1 MSPKQKLLDTSS
13 ITIQRTRLTLWRPG
27 KKLVETPVLQIAL
40 AVALFVV
47 LAVQVPSVLRPQSLI
62 ALSLLASLLAIV
74 SLGQTLVVILGGLDL
89 AIPGYVVIG
98 AYVATTIAGARGV
111 PTGMAMAL
119 TAVSCGAVGVFVGYI
134 CHRFRIQPLV
144 VTLGVGTAL
153 TGLALFMAGG
163 DYSASPPDALRNLT
177 RLNGETFGIPI
188 PPLLFIIILLGV
200 ALWLFLNKT
209 VSGRKLYATGVNVRA
224 AGLSRVSTR
233 KIWISVFGFSGAISG
248 LAGMLIA
255 SFGGG
260 WTQAI
265 GEPYLFSG
273 LAAVLV
279 GGTTFGAI
287 TGSFTRTIL
296 GAVILTLLS
305 TIIVSNGLSEAQSR
319 IVYGVIILAVVS
331 LYAREK
337 RVQDRF

>member
-1 MSPKQKLLDTSS
+1 MSPQQKMPDTSS
-13 ITIQRTRLTLWRPG
+13 ITIQRTRLNLWRPG
-27 KKLVETPVLQIAL
+27 KRLVETPILQIAL
-40 AVALFVV
+40 AVVLFAV
-47 LAVQVPSVLRPQSLI
+47 LVMQVPSVLRPQALI

-111 PTGMAMAL
+111 PAVIAMAI

-163 DYSASPPDALRNLT
+163 DYSASPPDELRNLT

-188 PPLLFIIILLGV
+188 PPLLFIIVLLGV

-224 AGLSRVSTR
+224 AGLARVSTR
-233 KIWISVFGFSGAISG
+233 KIWIFVFGFSGAISG
-248 LAGMLIA
+248 LAGMFIA
-255 SFGGG
+255 SFGAG

-279 GGTTFGAI
+279 GGTTFGAV

-296 GAVILTLLS
+296 GAIILTLLS

>member
-1 MSPKQKLLDTSS
+1 MSTKKKSTDTSS
-13 ITIQRTRLTLWRPG
+13 ITIQRTKGTFPG
-27 KKLVETPVLQIAL
+27 RGKWILDTPVIQFTL
-40 AVALFVV
+40 AVLLFVV
-47 LAVQVPSVLRPQSLI
+47 LAFQVPSVLRPQSLI
-62 ALSLLASLLAIV
+62 ALGLLASLLALV

-98 AYVATTIAGARGV
+98 AYMATTIAGARGV
-111 PTGMAMAL
+111 PVQIALLL
-119 TAVSCGAVGVFVGYI
+119 TALLCGAVGVFVGYI

-153 TGLALFMAGG
+153 TGLALFMARG
-163 DYSASPPDALRNLT
+163 DYSASPPDGLRDLT
-177 RLNGETFGIPI
+177 RLNGQTFGIPI
-188 PPLLFIIILLGV
+188 PPLLFILVAVGV
-200 ALWLFLNKT
+200 AIWLFLNKT
-209 VSGRKLYATGVNVRA
+209 GSGRKLYATGVNVRA
-224 AGLSRVSTR
+224 AGLARVSTR
-233 KIWISVFGFSGAISG
+233 KIWVSVFGFSGAVSG
-248 LAGMLIA
+248 LAGMFIA
-255 SFGGG
+255 SFGAG

-279 GGTTFGAI
+279 GGTTFGAV

-305 TIIVSNGLSEAQSR
+305 TIIVSNGLSDAQSR
-319 IVYGVIILAVVS
+319 IVYGLIILAVVS
-331 LYAREK
+331 FYAREK